1 MIPPGYATMNP
12 AGDQNGSNEQSIP
25 HGFATNGSPIP
36 WAEVFSRHETVLSS
50 HLQMLDEVKGHVSD
64 DEALRTVS
72 SMLNKTI
79 QAMNQLKVVRKHT
92 LNKQTSDNPFQSTST
107 TSKTRAAES
116 PTSQSTDT
124 EHNARRKRT
133 RTDKDIEP
141 RVSNDPIDE
150 ARASKRKRDI
160 PSYQHPIDTP
170 DANETEDI
178 SEEVQRRL
186 RIKEERRRKKESSQ
200 PEKRKRDSMISNE
213 STSPGPSRHRKKRIR
228 VGDETGLVEL
238 ASGSAT
244 EGGRTKKMKK
254 LR

>member
-1 MIPPGYATMNP
+1 MDS
-12 AGDQNGSNEQSIP
+12 AGDQNGSNRHSMP
-25 HGFATNGSPIP
+25 HDFATNGSPVP
-36 WAEVFSRHETVLSS
+36 WAEIFSRHESVLSS

-79 QAMNQLKVVRKHT
+79 QAMNQLKVIRKHT
-92 LNKQTSDNPFQSTST
+92 LNKPNSNNPFQSTST
-107 TSKTRAAES
+107 TPKTRAAES
-116 PTSQSTDT
+116 PTPQSTDT
-124 EHNARRKRT
+124 EHTARRKRS

-141 RVSNDPIDE
+141 RVPNAPTDD

-160 PSYQHPIDTP
+160 SSYQLPIDTP

-228 VGDETGLVEL
+228 VGDEMGLVEL

-244 EGGRTKKMKK
+244 EGGRTKKLKN

>member
-1 MIPPGYATMNP
+1 MNP
-12 AGDQNGSNEQSIP
+12 AGDQNGSSQHSIP
-25 HGFATNGSPIP
+25 QGSATNASLIP
-36 WAEVFSRHETVLSS
+36 WPEIFSRHEIVLSS
-50 HLQMLDEVKGHVSD
+50 HLQMLDEVKGHISD

-92 LNKQTSDNPFQSTST
+92 TSDNPFQSTST
-107 TSKTRAAES
+107 TTSKTRAAES
-116 PTSQSTDT
+116 PAPQSTDT
-124 EHNARRKRT
+124 EYTARRKRS

-141 RVSNDPIDE
+141 RASIDPADE
-150 ARASKRKRDI
+150 SRSSKRKRDI
-160 PSYQHPIDTP
+160 PSYELPIDIP
-170 DANETEDI
+170 SSNETEDI

-213 STSPGPSRHRKKRIR
+213 SVSPGLSRHRKKRAR
-228 VGDETGLVEL
+228 VGDELNSVEL

-244 EGGRTKKMKK
+244 DGGRTKQMKK
-254 LR
+254 VR